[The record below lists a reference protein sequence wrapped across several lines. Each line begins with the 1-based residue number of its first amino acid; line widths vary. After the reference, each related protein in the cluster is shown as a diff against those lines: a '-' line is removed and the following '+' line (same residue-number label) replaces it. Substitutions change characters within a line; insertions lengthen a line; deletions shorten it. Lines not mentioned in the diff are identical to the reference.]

1 MLTGI
6 KLAFVG
12 GDARIIEVIKH
23 ASELDAGIVLIG
35 FDQLATLLPDTVKAE
50 LSPGVFADVD
60 AVVLP
65 VSGMDDEGK
74 VQAQYSSSP
83 LVLDESHFEAMPRHS
98 IVFTGIARKRLSKIA
113 QESELRLFKLMELDE
128 VAIHNSIPSAEGAIQ
143 YAMQNTDITIHGSRS
158 VVLGFGRCGVTLA
171 RMLDGLGAKVT
182 VCARS
187 APDLARIEEMGLR
200 AVAMQELLTAV
211 QDAEIIYNTVPA
223 MVLSAEVLAKVP
235 KSCVIIDI
243 ASNPGGT
250 DFRYAEKR
258 GIKAILA
265 PSLPGIVAPKTS
277 GLILA
282 RTLCRLLWENA

>member
-6 KLAFVG
+6 KMAFVG
-12 GDARIIEVIKH
+12 GDARTIEVIKH

-35 FDQLATLLPDTVKAE
+35 FDQLETLLPDTVKAE
-50 LSPGVFADVD
+50 LSPDVFADVD
-60 AVVLP
+60 AVILP

-83 LVLDESHFEAMPRHS
+83 LVLNESHFEAMPRHAM
-98 IVFTGIARKRLSKIA
+98 VFTGIARKRLQTAA
-113 QESELRLFKLMELDE
+113 QDRDLRLFKLMELDE

-143 YAMQNTDITIHGSRS
+143 FAMQNTDITLHGSKS
-158 VVLGFGRCGVTLA
+158 AVLGFGRCGVTLA
-171 RMLDGLGAKVT
+171 RMLAGIGAKVT

-187 APDLARIEEMGLR
+187 KPDLARIEEMGLR

-211 QDAEIIYNTVPA
+211 QDADIIFNTVPA
-223 MVLSAEVLAKVP
+223 MILSAEVLAKVP

-265 PSLPGIVAPKTS
+265 PSLPGIVAPKTA
-277 GLILA
+277 GMIMA
-282 RTLCRLLWENA
+282 RTMCRLIWENA

>member
-35 FDQLATLLPDTVKAE
+35 FDQLATPLSDTVKAE
-50 LSPGVFADVD
+50 LSPDVFAGVD
-60 AVVLP
+60 AVILP
-65 VSGMDDEGK
+65 VTGMDDEGK

-83 LVLDESHFEAMPRHS
+83 LVLNESHFDAMPRHTM
-98 IVFTGIARKRLSKIA
+98 VFTGIARKRLTTVV
-113 QESELRLFKLMELDE
+113 QDRELRLFKLMELDE
-128 VAIHNSIPSAEGAIQ
+128 VAIHNSVPSAEGAIQ
-143 YAMQNTDITIHGSRS
+143 YAMQNTDITLHGSKS

-223 MVLSAEVLAKVP
+223 KILSADVLAKVP

-243 ASNPGGT
+243 ASTPGGT

-277 GLILA
+277 GMILA

>member
-6 KLAFVG
+6 KMAFVG

-35 FDQLATLLPDTVKAE
+35 FDQLETPLPDTVKAE
-50 LSPGVFADVD
+50 LSPDVFSDVD
-60 AVVLP
+60 AIVLP
-65 VSGMDDEGK
+65 VSGMDDEGN

-83 LVLDESHFEAMPRHS
+83 LVLDESHFEAMPRHTM
-98 IVFTGIARKRLSKIA
+98 IFTGIARKRLA
-113 QESELRLFKLMELDE
+113 ETCQARDLRLFKLMELDE

-143 YAMQNTDITIHGSRS
+143 FAMQNTDITLHGSHS
-158 VVLGFGRCGVTLA
+158 VVLGFGRCGITLA
-171 RMLDGLGAKVT
+171 RMLTGIGANVT
-182 VCARS
+182 CCARS
-187 APDLARIEEMGLR
+187 AADLARIEEMGLQ
-200 AVAMQELLTAV
+200 AVPMQDLAAAV
-211 QDAEIIYNTVPA
+211 REAQIIFNTVPA
-223 MVLSAEVLAKVP
+223 MILSAQILAKVP

-265 PSLPGIVAPKTS
+265 PSLPGIVAPKTA
-277 GLILA
+277 GQILA
-282 RTLCRLLWENA
+282 RTLCRLLRENA

>member
-6 KLAFVG
+6 KMAFVG

-23 ASELDAGIVLIG
+23 ASELDASIVLIG
-35 FDQLATLLPDTVKAE
+35 FDQLETPLPDTVKAA
-50 LSPGVFADVD
+50 LSPDVLSDVD
-60 AVVLP
+60 AIVLP

-83 LVLDESHFEAMPRHS
+83 IVLEESHFEAMQRQTM
-98 IVFTGIARKRLSKIA
+98 VFTGIARKRLNELCQKR
-113 QESELRLFKLMELDE
+113 ELRLFKLMELDE

-143 YAMQNTDITIHGSRS
+143 FAMQNTDITLHGSNS

-171 RMLDGLGAKVT
+171 RMLDGIGANVT
-182 VCARS
+182 VCARR
-187 APDLARIEEMGLR
+187 APDLARIEEMGLKALAMEDLLL
-200 AVAMQELLTAV
+200 AVKEAQILF
-211 QDAEIIYNTVPA
+211 NTVPA
-223 MVLSAEVLAKVP
+223 MILSAEVLAKVP

-277 GLILA
+277 GQILA
-282 RTLCRLLWENA
+282 RTLCRLLWEHA